1 MVKKKKKYQYKSLK
15 SPTKDFRN
23 IAQVTMGGGMVGT
36 MTPLLSNPS
45 AGNISNATQGMVGFA
60 IMSPMAKVGFDA
72 IDNISKRSK
81 KKKR

>member
-1 MVKKKKKYQYKSLK
+1 MSKNKK

-45 AGNISNATQGMVGFA
+45 AANISNATHGMVGFS
-60 IMSPMAKVGFDA
+60 IMAPMTKVGFDA
-72 IDNISKRSK
+72 IDNISKQRK
-81 KKKR
+81 KGRCQL